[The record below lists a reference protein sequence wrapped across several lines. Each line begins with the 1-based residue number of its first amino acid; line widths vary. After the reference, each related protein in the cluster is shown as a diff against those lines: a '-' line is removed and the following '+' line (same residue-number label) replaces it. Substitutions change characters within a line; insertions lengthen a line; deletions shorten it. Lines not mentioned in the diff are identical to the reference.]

1 MAAKK
6 KEGTLQVSATNT
18 EQWEALLTNRG
29 LTVVDVYQ
37 EWCGPCKAVV
47 RHLQK
52 IKNEVAE
59 DDLLHFATAEA
70 DSIDVLEKYR
80 GKCEPAFLFYR
91 GGKLVAK
98 VRGARVP
105 DIQRLIKEQLAK
117 EKLFLE
123 QGGERNS
130 ISDDEQLEEEEE
142 EEEETDGET
151 QQAGNEENYTVPSSK
166 SFTVAI
172 LKPNA
177 VAHNRTSEIIMK
189 IQDAGFEILA
199 QEERTLGEAE
209 AREFYRHRAGELFFE
224 DLVQFMCS
232 GPSHVLVLSKAEDLD
247 VVPLW
252 LEFIGPADTEEARRE
267 KPDSLRA
274 QYGTETLFNA
284 VHGSQDGEQASRELA
299 FLFPNFQ
306 MAPVSE
312 QEAEEERVERTLAL
326 IRPDVASE
334 QREEVLAQI
343 HNSGFT
349 VALQREVMMSEEQ
362 VRRFYFKQV
371 EDENVPA
378 LMQTMTRGPV
388 LLLVLVGPGAVGH
401 WRALIGPSDVGKA
414 KEENPECLGAQF
426 AVEGDPTN
434 QLHGSDTQEDAEQAI
449 DYFFPKQQTLAII
462 KPDAFEHKERILEEI
477 QSRGFAVTQKKEMTL
492 TKETAEEFYKEHRE
506 ETFFSQMVDS
516 MCRRPCLMLVLEKEN
531 AVEEWRGMM
540 GPTDPQEAKSTSPN
554 SLRAR
559 FATDVL
565 SNCVHGSC
573 SEEQAQEKIQ
583 LIFGQEAVSTGDSDG
598 GTNGAGT
605 ERTVS
610 NSAITYGRGC
620 HRSICYTGL

>member
-1 MAAKK
+1 MTAKK
-6 KEGTLQVSATNT
+6 KEGNLQVSATNN

-130 ISDDEQLEEEEE
+130 ISDDEQLEEG
-142 EEEETDGET
+142 EETEEET
-151 QQAGNEENYTVPSSK
+151 QQAGNEEHFTVPTSK

-199 QEERTLGEAE
+199 QEERTLSEAE
-209 AREFYRHRAGELFFE
+209 ARELYQHRAGELFFE
-224 DLVQFMCS
+224 DLVQFMSS
-232 GPSHVLVLSKAEDLD
+232 GPSHVLVLSQAGELD

-252 LEFIGPADTEEARRE
+252 LEFIGPADADEARRE
-267 KPDSLRA
+267 KPESLRA
-274 QYGTETLFNA
+274 QYGTETLFNG
-284 VHGSQDGEQASRELA
+284 VHGSQDRDQAGRELA
-299 FLFPNFQ
+299 FLFPNCQ

-334 QREEVLAQI
+334 RREEVLAQI

-362 VRRFYFKQV
+362 VRRLHFKQV
-371 EDENVPA
+371 EDESFPA
-378 LMQTMTRGPV
+378 LMLTMTRGPV
-388 LLLVLVGPGAVGH
+388 LMLVLVKPGAVDH
-401 WRALIGPSDVGKA
+401 WRTLIGPSDVGQA
-414 KEENPECLGAQF
+414 KEEHPECLGAQF

-434 QLHGSDTQEDAEQAI
+434 QLHGSDTQEEAEQAI
-449 DYFFPKQQTLAII
+449 DYFFPKQRTLAVI
-462 KPDAFEHKERILEEI
+462 KPDAFQCKETILEEI
-477 QSRGFAVTQKKEMTL
+477 QSRGFVVTQKQEMTL
-492 TKETAEEFYKEHRE
+492 ARETAEEFYKERRD

-516 MCRRPCLMLVLEKEN
+516 MCRGPCLMLVLVKEN
-531 AVEEWRGMM
+531 AVEEWRAMM
-540 GPTDPQEAKSTSPN
+540 GPTDPEEAKATSPN

-565 SNCVHGSC
+565 FNSFHGSS
-573 SEEQAQEKIQ
+573 SEEHAREKIQ
-583 LIFGQEAVSTGDSDG
+583 LIFGQIHEEAEPTGDSDK
-598 GTNGAGT
+598 GTNGAGEPHHPEAEET
-605 ERTVS
+605 EAAELT
-610 NSAITYGRGC
+610 NG
-620 HRSICYTGL
+620 